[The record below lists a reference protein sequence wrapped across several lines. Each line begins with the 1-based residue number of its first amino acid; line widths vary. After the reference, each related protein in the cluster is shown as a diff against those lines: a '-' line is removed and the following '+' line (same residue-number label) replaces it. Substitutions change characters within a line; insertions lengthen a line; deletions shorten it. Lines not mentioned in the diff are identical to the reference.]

1 MWNLGVCVMLVLFFR
16 SSFRSFLED
25 SSNPSTADL
34 LVQGKSNLFMVNSP
48 YTIHN
53 SLRNKNLC
61 MTKQFALSTIQ
72 FKKRLLNSILNLGMS
87 EMANFNNHFLRN
99 FYVAIAYF

>member
-1 MWNLGVCVMLVLFFR
+1 
-16 SSFRSFLED
+16 
-25 SSNPSTADL
+25 
-34 LVQGKSNLFMVNSP
+34 
-48 YTIHN
+48 
-53 SLRNKNLC
+53 